1 MATAVTIPKMGQR
14 MTEGTVLSWFKQE
27 GDAVKK
33 GEPLYELMT
42 DKAALEMESPQD
54 GIVARILVAEG
65 TECAIGTPVAIISS
79 QGEDVS
85 AVLSDLQ
92 TEAAG
97 HSEAIESSTRKA
109 TGEGSKEYTMG
120 SLQC

>member
-1 MATAVTIPKMGQR
+1 MTA
-14 MTEGTVLSWFKQE
+14 GTVLSWFKQE

-42 DKAALEMESPQD
+42 DKAALEIESPED

-65 TECAIGTPVAIISS
+65 TECAVGTPVAAGEGENNGRAVRSS
-79 QGEDVS
+79 NRGMGHRETNPAPEATEGSKESVK
-85 AVLSDLQ
+85 

-97 HSEAIESSTRKA
+97 R
-109 TGEGSKEYTMG
+109 
-120 SLQC
+120 